1 MVRITVASGGIR
13 SVTLWRKRPSLFG
26 LGVGLEHYVFLVL
39 YALALQQ
46 CVLTIGQPYAAAA
59 AHAAARK
66 AAVAVATAAALQAAG
81 GDVASA
87 AAAAA
92 LAAAPA
98 VEEPDP
104 WADVAAAPA
113 AAGASTWAND
123 AIKFGAA
130 DGEEDDTPLP
140 HKLLPA
146 FWAMVLTVR
155 ARGAAIARFR
165 CAARLIPY
173 AAPVPARAGF
183 CGAAAH
189 LVAAGAALVHP
200 RARGDALPR
209 GVQAGGGHAA
219 ACHAA

>member
-13 SVTLWRKRPSLFG
+13 SVSLWRKRPSLFG

-66 AAVAVATAAALQAAG
+66 AAVATATAAALQAAG
-81 GDVASA
+81 GDAASA

-92 LAAAPA
+92 LAAAAPA

-104 WADVAAAPA
+104 WAEAAAAPA
-113 AAGASTWAND
+113 AAGASTWADD

-130 DGEEDDTPLP
+130 DGEEDETPLP

-146 FWAMVLTVR
+146 FWAMVLMVR
-155 ARGAAIARFR
+155 ARGAAIARR
-165 CAARLIPY
+165 RDAQLIPY
-173 AAPVPARAGF
+173 AVVPRAGV
-183 CGAAAH
+183 CGTAPH

-200 RARGDALPR
+200 RARGNALPPSV
-209 GVQAGGGHAA
+209 GA
-219 ACHAA
+219 